1 MVFSK
6 AVLVL
11 ALGAV
16 SAQARVGARGASESC
31 VMNMDCESNPWCG
44 QGDVYESWC
53 PAHSVAC
60 PWPQCVRPG
69 ETTTK
74 PTAPPTDEPTERP
87 TEGPT
92 EGPTDK
98 PTPTDRPDNNV
109 PVFQRGGYLEN
120 WKAAGAVPGPFNVV
134 YYAFLT
140 LVQRPNADNPPQAQ
154 WDGSAIYESMT
165 LADVQEVMEVTD
177 PAWENPHNWQRVK
190 IQDAID
196 KCKAAGSLFMW
207 AIGGWSDITKT
218 ISDAQI
224 PLFVEKVVQLL
235 RLGGDGVDFDWEHV
249 SQYKHSDEALFRQ
262 QRAIIGKTIS
272 ALRKGMDAAGMHDKH
287 ISYTTRWNC
296 FWTSADAHN
305 HAQAKTF
312 DSDGE
317 CLDTFQNM
325 ESMDQLSWINL
336 MMYDAGPYS
345 AFEGVQ
351 YFGPKQYQAVL
362 DASAAAG
369 VPKHK
374 IVMGFEP
381 GFQAVKGVWEG
392 FDIDFAVINKM
403 KSEGYGGAMWWAMNE
418 DKATKNPATPT
429 SSVHQWQGTTGANAH
444 YIAKG
449 VQ

>member
-16 SAQARVGARGASESC
+16 SAQARVGGRGAAQSC
-31 VMNMDCESNPWCG
+31 VPNPDCEVNAWCG
-44 QGDVYESWC
+44 QEDIYGPWC
-53 PAHSVAC
+53 EANAATC
-60 PWPQCVRPG
+60 PLPFCVRSG
-69 ETTTK
+69 QTTEKPTVDPTDPPTK
-74 PTAPPTDEPTERP
+74 P
-87 TEGPT
+87 PT
-92 EGPTDK
+92 EGPTDN
-98 PTPTDRPDNNV
+98 PTPTDQPDNSLPV
-109 PVFQRGGYLEN
+109 PAFQRGGYLEN
-120 WKAAGAVPGPFNVV
+120 WEQAGAVPGPFNVV

-140 LVQRPNADNPPQAQ
+140 LVQRPNPLSPPQAQ

-165 LADVQEVMEVTD
+165 TADVMEVMEMTD

-196 KCKAAGSLFMW
+196 KCKAGRALFMW
-207 AIGGWSDITKT
+207 AIGGWSDFTKT
-218 ISDAQI
+218 ISDEQI

-235 RLGGDGVDFDWEHV
+235 RLGGDGVDFDWEHL

-262 QRAIIGKTIS
+262 QRAVVGKTIS
-272 ALRKGMDAAGMHDKH
+272 ALRKGLDAAGMHDKH

-374 IVMGFEP
+374 VTMGFEP
-381 GFQAVKGVWEG
+381 GYQAVGGVWEG

-403 KSEGYGGAMWWAMNE
+403 KSEGYGGAMWWAMNDAHSE
-418 DKATKNPATPT
+418 KNSATPT
-429 SSVHQWQGTTGANAH
+429 SSVHSWQGTTGGNAR